1 MEQTYFQRA
10 LSDFV
15 FDMASGGAICHLTD
29 LGYTVK
35 QIQEKLSFPT
45 PYERIQKAVW
55 KHLLDTGVIA
65 MEEQA
70 QAGEKVEYVREY
82 DRYGKASF
90 RRVTVPVSDPES
102 PQPRLLCRFGLLKYR
117 EPERYRE
124 VLGALKPEQAE
135 YIDGLPWGLES
146 VWHRADQRMLEI
158 YHTLERAGLERDVCF
173 FRLGSSQIAR

>member
-35 QIQEKLSFPT
+35 QIQDKLDFPT

-55 KHLLDTGVIA
+55 KHLLDTGVIVPQ
-65 MEEQA
+65 EQA
-70 QAGEKVEYVREY
+70 EMREKVEYVREY
-82 DRYGKASF
+82 DSYGKASF
-90 RRVTVPVSDPES
+90 RRVTAPISSQEPQ
-102 PQPRLLCRFGLLKYR
+102 QPRLLCRFGLLKYKD
-117 EPERYRE
+117 PERYRE
-124 VLGALKPEQAE
+124 VLGTLEPRQAE

-146 VWHRADQRMLEI
+146 VWHRADRRMLEI
-158 YHTLERAGLERDVCF
+158 YHTLEKAGVSGEVCF
-173 FRLGSSQIAR
+173 FKDSSAME

>member
-65 MEEQA
+65 LEEQA
-70 QAGEKVEYVREY
+70 KAGEKVAYVREY

-90 RRVTVPVSDPES
+90 RRVTVPVCASES
-102 PQPRLLCRFGLLKYR
+102 SRPRLLCRFGLLKYQDS
-117 EPERYRE
+117 ERYSE

-158 YHTLERAGLERDVCF
+158 YHTLERVGLAQDVCF
-173 FRLGSSQIAR
+173 FS